1 MKNRPPNLYPK
12 FKAAMAL
19 SGENLID
26 ISTRL
31 GVTKKSIIGAADGT
45 VSSRRLRTYVLEYI
59 DQWLTP
65 EVVR

>member
-1 MKNRPPNLYPK
+1 
-12 FKAAMAL
+12 MAL
-19 SGENLID
+19 SGESLID
-26 ISTRL
+26 ISERL